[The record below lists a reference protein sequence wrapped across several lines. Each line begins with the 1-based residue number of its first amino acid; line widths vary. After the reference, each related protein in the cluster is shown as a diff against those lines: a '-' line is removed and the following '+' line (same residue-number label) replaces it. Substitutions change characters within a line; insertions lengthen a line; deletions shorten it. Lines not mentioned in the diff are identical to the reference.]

1 MSTSPTPLN
10 KIFATW
16 NECVE
21 KLETIVFKCNLFR
34 IYCGRRVTFIYYYS
48 SLIYSQGTNETS
60 TRKILNPQN
69 ALEQKFWTHEMP
81 TRKNFGPTKYLRE
94 KISDPR
100 NTHHKK
106 FSHIG
111 MMARDPREPRQC
123 LDPRNLALS
132 LKGKLFLICVWSNT
146 YKACLFNRT
155 WTMVYS

>member
-16 NECVE
+16 NGCVE

-100 NTHHKK
+100 PHWHDGTRPTRTTTVPRPAE
-106 FSHIG
+106 FSTLIKRKAVLD
-111 MMARDPREPRQC
+111 MC
-123 LDPRNLALS
+123 L
-132 LKGKLFLICVWSNT
+132 IQ
-146 YKACLFNRT
+146 YI
-155 WTMVYS
+155 